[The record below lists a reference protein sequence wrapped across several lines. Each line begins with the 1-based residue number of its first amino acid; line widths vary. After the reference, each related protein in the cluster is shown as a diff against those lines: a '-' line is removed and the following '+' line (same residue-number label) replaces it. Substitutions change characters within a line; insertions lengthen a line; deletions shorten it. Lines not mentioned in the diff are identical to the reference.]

1 MKRKPQLIILF
12 CLVLCYPFLKNQV
25 LLSMSE
31 RAVLEKLKV
40 YEHNGTKYVRDL
52 IIWNGY
58 CWSRHTSTMKKGA
71 VNITLDNIITGIGD
85 PREDLPKIYEENYER
100 KDLIEYDSGIN
111 TLTGKRV
118 NDIYRR
124 RKSEDVIV
132 TDKVLDRPY
141 IRLGTFTIGGKTP
154 ANWKKVK
161 KQIKAI
167 AAGSFGADAVIVE
180 KGEVLPF
187 RKEDYFPITEF
198 QYPEYV
204 KYHCIAVAFEE
215 TAKIPEHLIY
225 KNNE

>member
-1 MKRKPQLIILF
+1 MKIKSILIVLF
-12 CLVLCYPFLKNQV
+12 YLILCYPFLKNQV
-25 LLSMSE
+25 LFSMSE

-40 YEHNGTKYVRDL
+40 YEYKGTKYVRDL

-58 CWSRHTSTMKKGA
+58 CWSRHISYLSDNSKPITMG
-71 VNITLDNIITGIGD
+71 NIFTVIKNPEI
-85 PREDLPKIYEENYER
+85 DLPKIYEEKYER
-100 KDLIEYDSGIN
+100 KELTEYCVGIN
-111 TLTGKRV
+111 DYTGKRMFKT
-118 NDIYRR
+118 YRR
-124 RKSEDVIV
+124 RQSEDVIV

-161 KQIKAI
+161 EQIQAT
-167 AAGSFGADAVIVE
+167 AGHFGADAVIVE
-180 KGEVLPF
+180 KWEVLPF

-225 KNNE
+225 KDNE

>member
-1 MKRKPQLIILF
+1 
-12 CLVLCYPFLKNQV
+12 
-25 LLSMSE
+25 MSE

-52 IIWNGY
+52 IKWDGY
-58 CWSRHTSTMKKGA
+58 CWYRHLSYLSDPTKPIEINNIVTVSRDS
-71 VNITLDNIITGIGD
+71 L
-85 PREDLPKIYEENYER
+85 RDLPKIYEEKYER
-100 KDLIEYDSGIN
+100 KDLTEYCVGIN
-111 TLTGKRV
+111 DYTGKKMFKT
-118 NDIYRR
+118 YRR
-124 RKSEDVIV
+124 RQCEDVIV

-161 KQIKAI
+161 REIQGYAS
-167 AAGSFGADAVIVE
+167 GGFGADAVIVE
-180 KGEVLPF
+180 KWEVLPF

-204 KYHCIAVAFEE
+204 KYHCIAVTFEE

>member
-1 MKRKPQLIILF
+1 
-12 CLVLCYPFLKNQV
+12 
-25 LLSMSE
+25 MSE

-58 CWSRHTSTMKKGA
+58 GWSRHTSTMRKGA

-85 PREDLPKIYEENYER
+85 PWEELPKIYEEEYER
-100 KDLIEYDSGIN
+100 KDLTEYYVGIN
-111 TLTGKRV
+111 DYTGKKMFKT
-118 NDIYRR
+118 YRR

-141 IRLGTFTIGGKTP
+141 IRLGTFTMGGKTP

-161 KQIKAI
+161 RQIQGYAS
-167 AAGSFGADAVIVE
+167 GHFGADAVIVE
-180 KGEVLPF
+180 KWEVLSF

-204 KYHCIAVAFEE
+204 KYHCIAVTFEE

-225 KNNE
+225 KDNE